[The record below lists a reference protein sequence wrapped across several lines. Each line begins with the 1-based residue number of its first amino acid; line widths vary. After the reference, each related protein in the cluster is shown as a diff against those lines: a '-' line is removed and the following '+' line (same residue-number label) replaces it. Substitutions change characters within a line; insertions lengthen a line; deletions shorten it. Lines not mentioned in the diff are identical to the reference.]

1 MKKYKLASREKIF
14 SVWLLFGKT
23 ITPRINRFFYWAL
36 LPYFIESYKNRVNYL
51 KINHLSDNLTQ

>member
-23 ITPRINRFFYWAL
+23 ITPRINRFFIGLY
-36 LPYFIESYKNRVNYL
+36 YHI
-51 KINHLSDNLTQ
+51 LSKAIKTE